1 MSVEPN
7 SGKENVPKKF
17 DYVSPKNAP
26 GNSVLL
32 VDGYII
38 SHVCYPKETIIKIIQ
53 YHV

>member
-7 SGKENVPKKF
+7 SGKENVP
-17 DYVSPKNAP
+17 PKNAP

-32 VDGYII
+32 VDGYIL